1 MGSFPSAANELNT
14 QQPSPLEAYGKIMQ
28 LKSLMQGQQLQQAQL
43 QGEQQQ
49 QKQSAQLFP
58 GQLQQQNVQTQMAQ
72 NKLASQN
79 AMIKAWQDPG
89 FSKEITGGGQQGQQS
104 NGPGFDPNAMTQSLV
119 KRGVMPEDAMAM
131 TNQFVD
137 RSAKVSEMVKNNAAA
152 ASDQIGT
159 YQKALGTITDK
170 LSSIMDMP
178 VSKAGPAF
186 DAYKQELARNPI
198 PGIPQGDL
206 QALQSST
213 LDKLPSFVNMA
224 TIEGK
229 IADYHK
235 QEADAQIAQQ
245 KVIPA
250 SGGLSPEAKQGLQAD
265 IAKTTN
271 PQVMQAE
278 AQKAAMSQEAVQK
291 ALYGGS
297 PLASVPPAL
306 IPAVTADAT
315 KVDQAYTQAQQAGN
329 EMQSMVDLAKKG
341 NKVAYA
347 YSPVTGVLQI
357 NVAGQIK
364 RMNMPEIES
373 YGSAG
378 SAMDRIKGFLGK
390 QTEGKSIPD
399 DVLNDMSS
407 VSQMVT
413 QGARTKYESD
423 INGLNS
429 RYGSKFQP
437 MAAGGP
443 SNANPQSSGP
453 AKDLGAAPQGAKEG
467 ETGKFNG
474 VPAKIVNGRI
484 VAQ

>member
-1 MGSFPSAANELNT
+1 MGSVPSAANELNT

-89 FSKEITGGGQQGQQS
+89 FSKEITGGGQQGQQP

-224 TIEGK
+224 TIEGN
-229 IADYHK
+229 IAKFHK
-235 QEADAQIAQQ
+235 DEADAQTAQQ

-250 SGGLSPEAKQGLQAD
+250 GGGLSPEARQGLTAD
-265 IAKTTN
+265 ISKETN
-271 PQVMQAE
+271 PQVIAAHAQQA
-278 AQKAAMSQEAVQK
+278 AQSQEAVQK
-291 ALYGGS
+291 GLYGES
-297 PLASVPPAL
+297 PLAGVPPAL
-306 IPAVTADAT
+306 APAAASEAT
-315 KVDQAYTQAQQAGN
+315 KVDQAYTQAQQAAN
-329 EMQSMVDLAKKG
+329 DMQSMVDMAKKG

-357 NVAGQIK
+357 NVAGQTK
-364 RMNMPEIES
+364 RINTTEIEQ
-373 YGSAG
+373 YGGAG
-378 SAMDRIKGFLGK
+378 SALDRIKGFIGK

-399 DVLNDMSS
+399 NILNDMAE
-407 VSQMVT
+407 VSQSYS
-413 QGARTKYESD
+413 GNARKKYESD
-423 INGLNS
+423 IAGLNS
-429 RYGSKFQP
+429 RYGAKFQP
-437 MAAGGP
+437 LNAVSGSSQQAPTGSGTDPFAAFGGK
-443 SNANPQSSGP
+443 AHPQ
-453 AKDLGAAPQGAKEG
+453 
-467 ETGKFNG
+467 
-474 VPAKIVNGRI
+474 
-484 VAQ
+484 